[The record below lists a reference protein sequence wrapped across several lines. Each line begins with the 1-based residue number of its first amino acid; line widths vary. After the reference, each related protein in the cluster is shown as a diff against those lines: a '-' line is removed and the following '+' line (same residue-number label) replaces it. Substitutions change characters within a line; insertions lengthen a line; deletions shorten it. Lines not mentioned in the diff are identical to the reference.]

1 MTKAEQKA
9 VRATLATAAKDNRD
23 QAGKELILARK
34 ALDKAKIEAGA
45 EKVSE
50 AFLRKFDAEKALKL
64 VERIPNLV
72 EPNLLFSDDDRMMIL
87 AQQISALRESLK
99 VNVVNARAAHEQAT
113 ADYDAAAKSPDYV
126 ATECA
131 YRAAEQKELAAAR
144 EHIKWCSTPSSELF
158 HDNQASRPVP
168 QAAAAGSKSAVRTQV
183 LGMYREAL

>member
-64 VERIPNLV
+64 VERIPKL
-72 EPNLLFSDDDRMMIL
+72 
-87 AQQISALRESLK
+87 
-99 VNVVNARAAHEQAT
+99 
-113 ADYDAAAKSPDYV
+113 
-126 ATECA
+126 
-131 YRAAEQKELAAAR
+131 
-144 EHIKWCSTPSSELF
+144 
-158 HDNQASRPVP
+158 SRTKP
-168 QAAAAGSKSAVRTQV
+168 AVQR
-183 LGMYREAL
+183 R